1 MLPLSLM
8 ICSACIRYF
17 EIIFSGQ
24 DDMTGSVFSWLVEF
38 VAFVAFGYLWKKA
51 NVATVLLLLFASL
64 LVYIDITTGN
74 LSFYYA
80 YQQFGLEF
88 PESEFSKA
96 MPVFLVVIVIQMLVG
111 MYIGQYLFRKKL
123 GNKSREHP

>member
-38 VAFVAFGYLWKKA
+38 MAFVSFGYLWKKA
-51 NVATVLLLLFASL
+51 NITSVLLLLFASL
-64 LVYIDITTGN
+64 LVYIDITMGN

-80 YQQFGLEF
+80 YQQYGLEF

-96 MPVFLVVIVIQMLVG
+96 IPVFLVVIVIQMLVG
-111 MYIGQYLFRKKL
+111 MYIGQYLFRKNL

>member
-8 ICSACIRYF
+8 IGSACIRYF

-38 VAFVAFGYLWKKA
+38 LAFVVIGYFWKKA
-51 NVATVLLLLFASL
+51 NVATILLLLYASL
-64 LVYIDITTGN
+64 LMYLDITMGN

-80 YQQFGLEF
+80 YQQYGLEF
-88 PESEFSKA
+88 PENEFSKTI
-96 MPVFLVVIVIQMLVG
+96 PVVLVIIVVQMLVG
-111 MYIGQYLFRKKL
+111 MFIGQYLY
-123 GNKSREHP
+123 SRVGKRSRRGRS